1 MAWPAVLIN
10 LSAMDT
16 TVKKD
21 IQAVT
26 RHNKIHPK
34 KLLLWVSIVSLV
46 MMFTALTSAYIVRRA
61 AGNWLEFSIPTIF
74 YVNTLVIVASSIT
87 LHAAYAAFKRE
98 AAGAYKA
105 LLSISVLLGI
115 AFVVM
120 QLMGWSE
127 MEAQGLDIKINP
139 STSFVYALSGLH
151 AVHVLGGIAALVVA
165 LVMAFITKLKRT
177 PARQLRLELTLTYWH
192 FVDILWIYLIIF
204 LSLQR

>member
-1 MAWPAVLIN
+1 M
-10 LSAMDT
+10 
-16 TVKKD
+16 
-21 IQAVT
+21 QAVQ
-26 RHNKIHPK
+26 RHNNIHPK

-74 YVNTLVIVASSIT
+74 YANTLVIVASSIT

-98 AAGAYKA
+98 AAVAYKA
-105 LLSISVLLGI
+105 LLSISFILGI
-115 AFVVM
+115 AFVVI
-120 QLMGWSE
+120 QLLGWEE
-127 MEAQGLDIKINP
+127 MTAQGLDIKINP

-151 AVHVLGGIAALVVA
+151 AVHVLGGLAALAVA
-165 LVMAFITKLKRT
+165 LVMAFVTKLKRT

>member
-1 MAWPAVLIN
+1 
-10 LSAMDT
+10 MDT
-16 TVKKD
+16 TIKKD
-21 IQAVT
+21 MQAVQ
-26 RHNKIHPK
+26 RHNNIHPK

-74 YVNTLVIVASSIT
+74 YANTLVIVASSIT

-105 LLSISVLLGI
+105 LLSISFILGI
-115 AFVVM
+115 AFVVI
-120 QLMGWSE
+120 QLLGWEE
-127 MEAQGLDIKINP
+127 MTAQGLDIKINP

-151 AVHVLGGIAALVVA
+151 AVHVLGGLAAFA
-165 LVMAFITKLKRT
+165 LVMAFVTKLKRT